1 MCADDD
7 FLPHDLLWGL
17 SPVQLPDDAPAWVGE
32 ALSLGQPV
40 VVRRALAAPDQVP
53 VGVRGALREQR
64 FATLLPRTLVKRR
77 VRPEDL
83 IDIADCGRDWPAL
96 QALHYLRPLLNASGM
111 AWGVGGSAGFELAS
125 GLPILHQQSD
135 LDLIV
140 RAPQALSR
148 GQAAGLLRQLD
159 NPFCRVDLQLQAPRG
174 AVALAEWAGTARR
187 VLLKR
192 AEGAVLVVDPWAVRE
207 WAA

>member
-1 MCADDD
+1 MRADDD

-17 SPVQLPDDAPAWVGE
+17 TPRQLPDDVPAWVGE

-40 VVRRALAAPDQVP
+40 VVRRALTAADQVP

-64 FATLLPRTLVKRR
+64 FATLMSRTLVKHR

-83 IDIADCGRDWPAL
+83 IDIVDCGRDWPAL
-96 QALHYLRPLLNASGM
+96 QALHYLRPLLNASGL
-111 AWGVGGSAGFELAS
+111 AWGVGGSAGFELAT
-125 GLPILHQQSD
+125 GLPILHQHSD

-140 RAPQALSR
+140 RAPQVLSR
-148 GQAAGLLRQLD
+148 GQATGLLCQLD
-159 NPFCRVDLQLQAPRG
+159 NPFCRVDLQLQTPRG
-174 AVALAEWAGTARR
+174 ALALAEWAGTARR

-207 WAA
+207 RVA